1 MSFELGG
8 KRDLIF
14 LAWDYHW
21 TYCRSHSFFLFLF
34 STNYFC
40 PLLQENMPYKHFMKS
55 NDGLCFLFQN
65 FLKVGNQQ

>member
-14 LAWDYHW
+14 WHGIITGRIVVL
-21 TYCRSHSFFLFLF
+21 TLFFLF